1 MTLLFINIFI
11 YLMYYIFM
19 YMRYIFRFFLLIPL
33 ISANQVFADL
43 PDVNQI
49 KTLINSGKVAEAYA
63 ILAPEEENFSGNPE
77 VDYLFAIVAIES
89 GNVEKSIS
97 IFDRILS
104 IDPKFAGAR
113 MDLARAYF
121 ALGSYNLARQ
131 ELEIIQK
138 ENPPE
143 LVKQAINNY
152 LTAIDERTKPKVNTL
167 TAYSELT
174 YGFDTNVNA
183 ATSQSSIA
191 IPALDNL
198 LVTLDSSNVAIDSPY
213 LTASTGAEIIHYVK
227 PGIRLLVG
235 IDLRKKNAFDSSPYS
250 SGSIDGHLGIRLG
263 EEQDVVTLIAQQ
275 GRFYLGGIA
284 NRDSKS
290 ITGQWAHVINPQNQ
304 AILFASHNWIRYVQ
318 DTAKVENM
326 NMFVGG
332 GGWLHAFDRD
342 AKFVMSPTLMIGRE
356 SDQGNRPN
364 GNKNLYGTRLAGQY
378 LLKDN
383 LSLFSSVGF
392 QYGEYK
398 MENSTFLVK
407 RHDHLYDAAAGV
419 QWQLNNAW
427 SVRPQV
433 NYIKNNSNIAI
444 YKYDRKDVSITV
456 RWDYR

>member
-1 MTLLFINIFI
+1 MILKG
-11 YLMYYIFM
+11 
-19 YMRYIFRFFLLIPL
+19 IFREYFLRLFLLILL
-33 ISANQVFADL
+33 IFANQAFADL
-43 PDVNQI
+43 PDLNQI
-49 KTLINSGKVAEAYA
+49 KLLVNTGKSTEAFA
-63 ILAPEEENFSGNPE
+63 ILAPEEENFSGNPDI
-77 VDYLFAIVAIES
+77 DYLFAIVALDS

-121 ALGSYNLARQ
+121 SLGSYNLARQ

-174 YGFDTNVNA
+174 YGYDTNVNA

-198 LVTLDSSNVAIDSPY
+198 EVTLDSSNLETHSPY
-213 LTASTGAEIIHYVK
+213 LTASTGAEMIHYVK
-227 PGIRLLVG
+227 PGIRLLAGV
-235 IDLRKKNAFDSSPYS
+235 DLKKKKAFDSSPYS
-250 SGSIDGHLGIRLG
+250 SASIDGHFGIRLG
-263 EEQDVVTLIAQQ
+263 EEKDVVTLTAQQ

-284 NRDSKS
+284 NRDSTS
-290 ITGQWAHVINPQNQ
+290 LTGQWMHAINPQNQ
-304 AILFASHNWIRYVQ
+304 AILFVSHNWIRYVEES
-318 DTAKVENM
+318 AKVENM

-342 AKFVMSPTLMIGRE
+342 AKFVLSPTLMIGRE
-356 SDQGNRPN
+356 LDQENRSN
-364 GNKNLYGTRLAGQY
+364 GNKSFFGPRFAGQY
-378 LLKDN
+378 VLKDN
-383 LSLFSSVGF
+383 LSLFSSIGF

-398 MENSTFLVK
+398 TENSAFLVK

-419 QWQLNNAW
+419 QWQLNHAW

-433 NYIKNNSNIAI
+433 NYSKNNSNIDI
-444 YKYDRKDVSITV
+444 YKYERTDVSVTV